1 MHLPLK
7 CMRNRGIM
15 EGDMITLP
23 QPRFDGEI
31 SLEQTINTRT
41 SIRSYSTEP
50 INLGQ
55 LSQVAWAAQGLSSQ
69 SQQRTVPSAGAIY
82 PLELYVVSGNVQ
94 DLVAGIYHYL
104 PREHCLKMMVSGD
117 KRRELAAAALN
128 QGSIKQGAF
137 SIIIS
142 AYYDKM
148 AVRYGQRARRYVDI
162 EVGHVGQNIYLQA
175 TALRL
180 GTVAIGAFHDELV
193 QRTLALSTDQAPL
206 YIMPVGRIE

>member
-1 MHLPLK
+1 
-7 CMRNRGIM
+7 
-15 EGDMITLP
+15 MITLP
-23 QPRFDGEI
+23 QPKFDGKI
-31 SLEQTINTRT
+31 SLELAINART
-41 SIRSYSTEP
+41 SIRSYTTEP

-55 LSQVAWAAQGLSSQ
+55 LSQVVWAAQGMSSQ
-69 SQQRTVPSAGAIY
+69 SQRHTVPSAGAIY

-128 QGSIKQGAF
+128 QGSIKQGAATLV
-137 SIIIS
+137 IS
-142 AYYDKM
+142 AIYERM
-148 AVRYGQRARRYVDI
+148 AVRYGQRARRYVDM
-162 EVGHVGQNIYLQA
+162 EVGHAGQNIYLQA

-193 QRTLALSTDQAPL
+193 QRILGLHQDEVPL
-206 YIMPVGRIE
+206 YIMPIGNTI